1 MKLRSTLIGLFFI
14 LLFSLPIISIAVWYF
29 SPTHSINLLVLD
41 KTVLTTDANEHRSF
55 NWILK
60 HYKFVQ
66 PSPQNKTTFYDI
78 GNYKGFFPLDS
89 HKYYV
94 DDLTLYTD
102 QQLDSLADTLDMVYF
117 TDTYGIY
124 HNEWYR
130 DVIQND
136 KMMLEHSSR
145 IYGGTEM
152 EDYELLKRMHER
164 QKLILLEFNTIA
176 SPTRYR
182 IRKLIEDEFGIL
194 WSGWIGRYFFSLDT
208 NVNQELPG
216 WVVRLHKEQYNGT
229 WPYKKPGIV
238 FVHESDR
245 IVVLE
250 NERDLLHEV
259 PVIQTKLYY
268 QDFYDL
274 PEYMRY
280 PFWFDITQYKDTDL
294 IVSTFKIHVNER
306 GDSILHHHKIPKTF
320 PAVFGDHIVNRFYY
334 FAGDFAD
341 NPIPFTA
348 VYTRGIEYLDFFF
361 YDNKD
366 MADRKKFFWR
376 FYRPMMKRI
385 LYDYNSIIHNETIE
399 GK

>member
-1 MKLRSTLIGLFFI
+1 M
-14 LLFSLPIISIAVWYF
+14 PIISIGLWYF
-29 SPTHSINLLVLD
+29 SPTYPLNMLVLD
-41 KTVLTTDANEHRSF
+41 KTVLTPEGNEHRSF

-60 HYKFVQ
+60 HHKFVQ
-66 PSPQNKTTFYDI
+66 PTSDGNGLFYEID
-78 GNYKGFFPLDS
+78 NYKGFFPLDS
-89 HKYYV
+89 HKYYI
-94 DDLTLYTD
+94 DDLTLYND
-102 QQLDSLADTLDMVYF
+102 AQLDSLADTLDMVYF

-130 DVIQND
+130 DVIENQ
-136 KMMLEHSSR
+136 KLILEHSSK
-145 IYGGTEM
+145 IYGGTEE
-152 EDYELLKRMHER
+152 EDVKLLKRMHER

-182 IRKLIEDEFGIL
+182 IRKMIEEEFGIL

-208 NVNQELPG
+208 NINQELPG

-229 WPYKKPGIV
+229 WPYTKSGIV

-245 IVVLE
+245 IVVVE

-268 QDFYDL
+268 QDFFDV

-280 PFWFDITQYKDTDL
+280 PFWFYITSYHDTDL
-294 IVSTFKIHVNER
+294 IVSQFRIHVNER
-306 GDSILHHHKIPKTF
+306 GDSILRRNKIPNVF
-320 PAVFGDHIVNRFYY
+320 PAVFGDHITNRFYY

-348 VYTRGIEYLDFFF
+348 VYSRGIEYLDFFF
-361 YDNKD
+361 YDNND

-385 LYDYNSIIHNETIE
+385 LFDYYQISSGDDLDTR
-399 GK
+399 